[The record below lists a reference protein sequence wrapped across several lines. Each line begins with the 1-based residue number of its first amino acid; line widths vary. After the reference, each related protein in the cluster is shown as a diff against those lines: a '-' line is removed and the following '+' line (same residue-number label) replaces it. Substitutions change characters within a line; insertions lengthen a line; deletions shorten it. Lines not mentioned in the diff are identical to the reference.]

1 MSKDFLLLVAIGVL
15 GFFAWK
21 HFSKPKVLTPQ
32 DQIEQLI
39 TTGSASATDLA
50 EITDKFPDLVS
61 RELRN
66 RRITVTGVL
75 KRAFVKGVGSHDL
88 ILELEGSRKRKITF
102 TSDVNGYAR
111 ANNLLGVS
119 NQKFQKHGRDILTY
133 ESSSKSTQGSSGG
146 GVIQKLLGHMAP
158 SLPKSV
164 SAGDSPAGAEK
175 PKSMTQMVVFRESDT
190 VTLDG
195 IFQQITNTVIHIEWR
210 PSSSSL

>member
-1 MSKDFLLLVAIGVL
+1 MSKKFLLLVVIGVL
-15 GFFAWK
+15 GFFAWE

-39 TTGSASATDLA
+39 TTESVSATDLA
-50 EITDKFPDLVS
+50 EITDKFPDLVAK
-61 RELRN
+61 ELRN

-75 KRAFVKGVGSHDL
+75 KRASVKGVGSHDL
-88 ILELEGSRKRKITF
+88 ILDLEGSRKRKITF

-133 ESSSKSTQGSSGG
+133 ESSAKATQSSSRA
-146 GVIQKLLGHMAP
+146 GVIQKLLGRMAP

-164 SAGDSPAGAEK
+164 PAGGSADNAEK
-175 PKSMTQMVVFRESDT
+175 PMALTQRVVFRESDT
-190 VTLDG
+190 VTFDG

-210 PSSSSL
+210 P